1 MKQNPF
7 DSLLRWRD
15 HQPGGKK
22 TEDRAAALVRDSL
35 QPGVLD
41 SVLDNVLDHGLTAS
55 QLARIEQ
62 NLHRARWPLRRSLL
76 GLRLALV
83 AMLLVVGVASVMAYE
98 AARRAG
104 WFSPRAPAQPS
115 APERLANPLAKKGIP
130 APVDVDPSPAGTER
144 ALDLPSSAPGEMPVA
159 ESNRPRR
166 QLRASHRESASGR
179 PEPAPSATSDEI
191 LALDQAIG
199 LLRRKHDASAALPAL
214 DAYLGR
220 YPTGQLNRE
229 ARLARVD
236 ALLMLQRSDEALVA
250 LEALPLD
257 AHGRST
263 ELQLIRAEL
272 RARTDCTRAEGDF
285 SAVLTRGQNAALEE
299 RALYGRGACRVK
311 RGDGKGAAQD
321 LRRYLERFPTGGHAG
336 WARRWL
342 ESSDNTS
349 TTGG

>member
-7 DSLLRWRD
+7 DSILRWRD
-15 HQPGGKK
+15 RQPGGEMP
-22 TEDRAAALVRDSL
+22 EDRAAALVRDSL

-41 SVLDNVLDHGLTAS
+41 SGLAAS

-62 NLHRARWPLRRSLL
+62 NLHRGRWSLRRPSF

-83 AMLLVVGVASVMAYE
+83 AMLLVAGVASVMAYE

-104 WFSPRAPAQPS
+104 WLAPRAPARPS
-115 APERLANPLAKKGIP
+115 ALERQARPEAKNGIP
-130 APVDVDPSPAGTER
+130 VPVAVDPLPAEAER
-144 ALDLPSSAPGEMPVA
+144 ALDLPSSAPEAIPGA

-166 QLRASHRESASGR
+166 QLRAFHRASG
-179 PEPAPSATSDEI
+179 PAEPAPAATSDEI

-236 ALLMLQRSDEALVA
+236 ALLMLQRSDEALLA
-250 LEALPLD
+250 LETLPLD

-285 SAVLTRGQNAALEE
+285 SAVLARGQNASLEE

-321 LRRYLERFPTGGHAG
+321 LRRYLDRFPTGAHAG

-342 ESSDNTS
+342 ESSDNSS

>member
-7 DSLLRWRD
+7 DSILRWRD
-15 HQPGGKK
+15 RQPGGEKP
-22 TEDRAAALVRDSL
+22 EDRAAALVRDSL

-41 SVLDNVLDHGLTAS
+41 SVLDSGLAPS
-55 QLARIEQ
+55 QLASIEQ
-62 NLHRARWPLRRSLL
+62 NLRRGRWALRRPSL

-83 AMLLVVGVASVMAYE
+83 AMLLVAGVASVMAYE

-104 WFSPRAPAQPS
+104 WFAPRAPAQPS
-115 APERLANPLAKKGIP
+115 ARTRPDKPEAKNGRP
-130 APVDVDPSPAGTER
+130 APVHFEPSPVVAER
-144 ALDLPSSAPGEMPVA
+144 ALDLPSSVPEEVPVA
-159 ESNRPRR
+159 ESNRSRR
-166 QLRASHRESASGR
+166 QPRASHRESASGS
-179 PEPAPSATSDEI
+179 PEPSPAATSDEI

-250 LEALPLD
+250 LETLPLD

-272 RARTDCTRAEGDF
+272 RARTDCPRAEGDF
-285 SAVLTRGQNAALEE
+285 SAVLTRGPNAALEE

-311 RGDGKGAAQD
+311 RGDAKGAALD
-321 LRRYLERFPTGGHAG
+321 LRRYLDRFPTGAHAG
-336 WARRWL
+336 WARRRL
-342 ESSDNTS
+342 EGSDNSS